1 MLVRQRI
8 LIEFLYQAAR
18 PVSKL
23 ELVKWMF
30 LLRKETRENFKTSF
44 YDFVPYHYG
53 PYSFCL
59 AREIGSL
66 IESGWIHEEE
76 RTWELVREPDD
87 AVAGTKGTVREVR
100 SLVGR
105 FGDRPQDEVIDHVYN
120 RYPEYT
126 VNSRRAKLVT
136 RKIADPQVFTAGYE
150 GLQVDGFL
158 NMLVQDGI
166 HSLIDVR
173 SNPIARRYGYHRGT
187 LSKLCSLLGIQ
198 YTHVPALGIRSEL
211 RRSLQTQADYDHLF
225 ENYQR
230 DTLVEQSQW
239 VERVAD
245 SVSTEPS
252 VLVCMES
259 CPSRCHRSRLASE
272 ISKITSLPIVHL
284 GINR

>member
-8 LIEFLYQAAR
+8 LIEFLHQAAR

-30 LLRKETRENFKTSF
+30 LLRQETQESFKTSF

-59 AREIGSL
+59 NREIESL
-66 IESGWIHEEE
+66 VESGWILAEE
-76 RTWELVREPDD
+76 RTWELVRKPDD
-87 AVAGTKGTVREVR
+87 AVAGTNGVVREVR
-100 SLVGR
+100 SLVRR
-105 FGDRPQDEVIDHVYN
+105 FGDRPQNEVIDQVYS

-126 VNSRRAKLVT
+126 VNSKRAKLAT

-158 NMLVQDGI
+158 NLLVQEGI
-166 HSLIDVR
+166 QSLVDVR

-211 RRSLQTQADYDHLF
+211 RRSLETQADYDHLF
-225 ENYQR
+225 ENYRR
-230 DTLVEQSQW
+230 DTLVEERQW
-239 VERVAD
+239 VERVSE
-245 SVSTEPS
+245 SVTAQPS

-259 CPSRCHRSRLASE
+259 CPSRCHRSRLATE
-272 ISKITSLPIVHL
+272 ISKITRLPIVHL